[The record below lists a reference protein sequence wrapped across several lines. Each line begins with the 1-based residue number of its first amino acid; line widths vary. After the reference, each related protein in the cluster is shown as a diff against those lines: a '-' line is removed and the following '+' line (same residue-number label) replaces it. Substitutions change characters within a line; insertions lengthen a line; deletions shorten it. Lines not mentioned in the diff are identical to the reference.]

1 MANILVRSPRFET
14 VTLQSGALS
23 VVLQLWLD
31 GVLRYTIIK
40 NGVAGDYVTFEIGE
54 LIRDYISQTFN
65 GSYSTATVATSSG
78 VIATS
83 TKAEQFS
90 GTNGTGTTLG
100 ISGIDFFSHIAFN
113 GYGTFMQGAN
123 PTITSPLWMVSK
135 DVIKNGYYV
144 YYPLNTSGK
153 IPIITNAG
161 SISYKTF
168 ATDATS
174 ATLTGADTI
183 NIVRVDCTRYGDGN
197 KITFVN
203 KFGGLQDLWFFLKSV
218 KATTSTKE
226 TYSANTISTS
236 TGSATYSVNAPTKTV
251 FNKTANQKIRLSSG
265 YYPEGANPY
274 FEELLLSDQ
283 IWMTQPDPYD
293 PSTEQ
298 VVPVII
304 STSSFTYKTSLNDRL
319 IEYTMEFDMAF
330 DYINNVR

>member
-14 VTLQSGALS
+14 FTMSASSNSIKLELYIG
-23 VVLQLWLD
+23 

-40 NGVAGDYVTFEIGE
+40 NSAPSSVVTFEIAE
-54 LIRDYISQTFN
+54 LIRDYITQTFDGN
-65 GSYSTATVATSSG
+65 YTTSTASTASSNVKQYTG
-78 VIATS
+78 
-83 TKAEQFS
+83 QD
-90 GTNGTGTTLG
+90 GTGNQSSPTA
-100 ISGIDFFSHIAFN
+100 IDHIAFN
-113 GYGTFMQGAN
+113 GYGTFMEGSN

-168 ATDATS
+168 ATDAES
-174 ATLTGADTI
+174 ETLTGADTI

-226 TYSANTISTS
+226 TYNANTISTS

-265 YYPEGANPY
+265 YYPEGANPF

-283 IWMTQPDPYD
+283 VWLTQPDPYD

-319 IEYTMEFDMAF
+319 IEYTMDFDMAF

>member
-1 MANILVRSPRFET
+1 MSASSNSIKLE
-14 VTLQSGALS
+14 LYIG
-23 VVLQLWLD
+23 

-40 NGVAGDYVTFEIGE
+40 NSAPSSVVTFEIAE
-54 LIRDYISQTFN
+54 LIRDYITQTFDGN
-65 GSYSTATVATSSG
+65 YTTSTASTASSNVKQYTG
-78 VIATS
+78 
-83 TKAEQFS
+83 QD
-90 GTNGTGTTLG
+90 GTGNQSSPTA
-100 ISGIDFFSHIAFN
+100 IDHIAFN
-113 GYGTFMQGAN
+113 GYGTFMEGSN
-123 PTITSPLWMVSK
+123 PTISSPLWMVSK

-183 NIVRVDCTRYGDGN
+183 NIVRVDCTKYGNGN

-226 TYSANTISTS
+226 TYNANTISTS

-265 YYPEGANPY
+265 YYPEGANPF

-283 IWMTQPDPYD
+283 VWLTQPDPYD

-304 STSSFTYKTSLNDRL
+304 STSSFTYKTSLNDKL

>member
-14 VTLQSGALS
+14 FTMSASSNSIKLELYIG
-23 VVLQLWLD
+23 

-40 NGVAGDYVTFEIGE
+40 NSAPSSVVTFEIAE
-54 LIRDYISQTFN
+54 LIRDYITQTFDGN
-65 GSYSTATVATSSG
+65 YTTSTASTASSNVKQYTG
-78 VIATS
+78 
-83 TKAEQFS
+83 QD
-90 GTNGTGTTLG
+90 GTGNQSSPTA
-100 ISGIDFFSHIAFN
+100 IDHIAFN
-113 GYGTFMQGAN
+113 GYGTFMEGSN

-183 NIVRVDCTRYGDGN
+183 NIVRVDCTKYGNGN

-226 TYSANTISTS
+226 TYNANTISTS

-265 YYPEGANPY
+265 YYPEGANPF

-283 IWMTQPDPYD
+283 VWLTQPDPYD

-304 STSSFTYKTSLNDRL
+304 STSSFTYKTSLNDKL

>member
-14 VTLQSGALS
+14 FTMSASSNSIKLELYIG
-23 VVLQLWLD
+23 

-40 NGVAGDYVTFEIGE
+40 NSAPSSVVTFEIAE
-54 LIRDYISQTFN
+54 LIRDYITQTFDGN
-65 GSYSTATVATSSG
+65 YTTSTASTASSNVKQYTG
-78 VIATS
+78 
-83 TKAEQFS
+83 QD
-90 GTNGTGTTLG
+90 GTGNQSSPTA
-100 ISGIDFFSHIAFN
+100 IDHIAFN
-113 GYGTFMQGAN
+113 GYGTFMQGSN

-226 TYSANTISTS
+226 TYNANTISTS

-265 YYPEGANPY
+265 YYPEGANPF

-283 IWMTQPDPYD
+283 VWLTQPDPYD

-304 STSSFTYKTSLNDRL
+304 STSSFTYKTSLNDKL

>member
-1 MANILVRSPRFET
+1 MANILVRSPRFESFT
-14 VTLQSGALS
+14 MSASSNSIKLELYIG
-23 VVLQLWLD
+23 

-40 NGVAGDYVTFEIGE
+40 NSAPSSVVTFEIAE
-54 LIRDYISQTFN
+54 LIRDYITQTFDGN
-65 GSYSTATVATSSG
+65 YTTSTASTASSNVKQYTG
-78 VIATS
+78 
-83 TKAEQFS
+83 QD
-90 GTNGTGTTLG
+90 GTGNQSSPTA
-100 ISGIDFFSHIAFN
+100 IDHTAFN
-113 GYGTFMQGAN
+113 GYGTFMEGSN

-236 TGSATYSVNAPTKTV
+236 SGSATYSVNAPTKTV

-265 YYPEGANPY
+265 YYPEGANPF

-283 IWMTQPDPYD
+283 VWLTQPDPYD

-304 STSSFTYKTSLNDRL
+304 NTSSFTYKTSLNDRL
-319 IEYTMEFDMAF
+319 INYVMEFEMAF